1 MYFFKVLFVLLGI
14 ICLSG
19 KGFAQSILKGN
30 VTQKDNTALPFA
42 EIEIRNATDSNTL
55 SSTFTD
61 SSGNFFYVMPAGKN
75 GFVTVNM
82 IGYTSANKE
91 IRMSQEDTTV
101 LYITLEPDTKLL
113 EDVVIQS
120 RKPLIERKAD
130 RTIFNVE
137 NSITA
142 IGSDAYEMLKKAPGV
157 QVNNGNVSMA
167 GKSTVSVMLN
177 DRLVQV
183 TGSELESMLR
193 SMSAGSISKI
203 EVITAPPAKYD
214 AEGNSGLINIVT
226 KKSMK
231 NGLNGNVTLTYEQRK
246 EASQRLQT
254 TLNYRQEKLN
264 IYANINVN
272 RFRFISVQQTNTE
285 YPNQK
290 QEQVVDQDNRPLYS
304 WSQAGVDYNLSPR
317 SILGFVYTLGTMDTK
332 RDELIRTNVLKLP
345 SGASDSLMKTDAFS
359 TDKGRRNV
367 FNLNYDLKLDTAGK
381 KLSIN
386 ADYFTRQGDNT
397 RNFKTGNFYNDGTE
411 TGSHSDNHTY
421 GEQNTDI
428 LATRADIEYPTKLV
442 NFSAGIKTSW
452 IHNYS
457 SNVFNYLSGTDYL
470 ADTGKTNTFDYKE
483 NTQAAY
489 ISIKKDWGKWNAQ
502 LGLRAEYTQTRGQ
515 SLTLDQTNTNSYFK
529 LFPSAYLQY
538 QPNENHSWN
547 INYTRRINRPS
558 FWNMNPFRVYST
570 ATAYE
575 EGNPFL
581 QPSFSNN
588 VELGYAFKSILA
600 FTVFMHKADG
610 YATRVS
616 FVDMANHSFH
626 FGQANAGSELQ
637 YGLTATLTIN
647 PTPWWENTTELF
659 GNYYQFSSSFYEQ
672 EVSYAKPSFS
682 IETNNTFILNKAQ
695 TFMAEVGF
703 EYTSRQQD
711 DFDIQHSTYNLS
723 AGIKAIFFQKKL
735 TVSLNAE
742 DILKTDIWQM
752 ANQYNGTYQ
761 RSYFDSRQVRLS
773 LSWKFGNQFIKA
785 KRERNL
791 NVEESSRA
799 N

>member
-1 MYFFKVLFVLLGI
+1 MYFFKVLLLLLGI

-19 KGFAQSILKGN
+19 KVFAQSIIKGN

-42 EIEIRNATDSNTL
+42 EIEIHNATDSTGL
-55 SSTFTD
+55 FSGFTD
-61 SSGNFFYVMPAGKN
+61 SSGNFFYSMPAGKN

-82 IGYTSANKE
+82 VGYTAVSKE
-91 IRMSQEDTTV
+91 IKLSQQDTTV
-101 LYITLEPDTKLL
+101 LRITLEPDTKLL
-113 EDVVIQS
+113 EGVVIQS
-120 RKPLIERKAD
+120 LKSLIERKAD

-157 QVNNGNVSMA
+157 QVNNG
-167 GKSTVSVMLN
+167 TVSIMLN

-203 EVITAPPAKYD
+203 EVITAPPSKYD

-246 EASQRLQT
+246 KGSQRLQT
-254 TLNYRQEKLN
+254 TLNYRKDKLN
-264 IYANINVN
+264 VYANININ

-290 QEQVVDQDNRPLYS
+290 QEQVLDQDNRPLYS
-304 WSQAGVDYNLSPR
+304 YSQAGVDYNLSPR

-332 RDELIRTNVLKLP
+332 RDELIRTHVLKLP
-345 SGASDSLMKTDAFS
+345 SGSSDSLMKTDAFS

-367 FNLNYDLKLDTAGK
+367 FNLNYDLKLDTTGK

-397 RNFKTGNFYNDGTE
+397 RNFKTGNFYSDGTE
-411 TGSHSDNHTY
+411 TGNHSDNRTY
-421 GEQNTDI
+421 GGQNTDI

-442 NFSAGIKTSW
+442 NLSAGIKTSW

-457 SNVFNYLSGTDYL
+457 DNVFNYLSGNDYIT
-470 ADTGKTNTFDYKE
+470 DTGKTNTFDYKE

-489 ISIKKDWGKWNAQ
+489 VSVKKDWGKWNAQ
-502 LGLRAEYTQTRGQ
+502 VGLRAEYTQTRGQ
-515 SLTLDQTNTNSYFK
+515 SITLSQTNTNSYFK

-538 QPNENHSWN
+538 QPSENHSWN
-547 INYTRRINRPS
+547 INYTRRIHRPS

-616 FVDMANHSFH
+616 FVDTANRSFH
-626 FGQANAGSELQ
+626 FGQANAGNELQ
-637 YGLTATLTIN
+637 YGLTATLTIS
-647 PTPWWENTTELF
+647 PLPWWENTTELL

-672 EVSYAKPSFS
+672 KVSYARPSFS

-695 TFMAEVGF
+695 TFMAEIGF
-703 EYTSRQQD
+703 EYNSRQQD

-752 ANQYNGTYQ
+752 SNQYNGTYQ

-773 LSWKFGNQFIKA
+773 LGWKFGNQFIKA

>member
-1 MYFFKVLFVLLGI
+1 MYFFRFFLLLLGV
-14 ICLSG
+14 ICLPG
-19 KGFAQSILKGN
+19 KVFAQSILKAN
-30 VTQKDNTALPFA
+30 VMQQDNTVLPFA
-42 EIEIRNATDSNTL
+42 EIEIHNASDSAIL
-55 SSTFTD
+55 FSGFTD
-61 SSGNFFYVMPAGKN
+61 SSGNFYYPMPAGKN
-75 GFVTVNM
+75 YFVTVSM
-82 IGYTSANKE
+82 IGYVSARRE
-91 IRMSQEDTTV
+91 INLSQEDTT
-101 LYITLEPDTKLL
+101 IRNIILEPDSKILD
-113 EDVVIQS
+113 DVIINS
-120 RKPLIERKAD
+120 RKPLIERRAD

-137 NSITA
+137 NSITV

-157 QVNNGNVSMA
+157 QVNNGNVNMA

-177 DRLVQV
+177 DQLVQV
-183 TGSELESMLR
+183 TGNELESILR
-193 SMSAGSISKI
+193 SMPAGNISKI

-231 NGLNGNVTLTYEQRK
+231 NGLNGTVTLTYEQRK
-246 EASQRLQT
+246 KGSQRLQT
-254 TLNYRQEKLN
+254 ALNYRKDKLN

-272 RFRFISVQQTNTE
+272 RFRFISQQQTNTE
-285 YPNQK
+285 YPNQR
-290 QEQVVDQDNRPLYS
+290 QEQIVDQDNRPLYS
-304 WSQAGVDYNLSPR
+304 WSQAGVDYNLSTR

-332 RDELIRTNVLKLP
+332 RDELISTHALKLP
-345 SGASDSLMKTDAFS
+345 SRSPDSLMKTDAFS

-397 RNFKTGNFYNDGTE
+397 RNFKTGNFYGDGTE
-411 TGSHSDNHTY
+411 TGSHSDNRTY

-428 LATRADIEYPTKLV
+428 FATRADLEWPTKLA
-442 NFSAGIKTSW
+442 NFSGGVKVSW

-457 SNVFNYLSGTDYL
+457 NNVFNYLSGTGYL
-470 ADTGKTNTFDYKE
+470 TDTGKTNTFDYKE
-483 NTQAAY
+483 HTQAAY
-489 ISIKKDWGKWNAQ
+489 LSIKKDWGKWNAQ

-515 SLTLDQTNTNSYFK
+515 SFTLRQTNTNSYFK
-529 LFPSAYLQY
+529 LFPSLYLQY
-538 QPNENHSWN
+538 RPNENHSWN

-558 FWNMNPFRVYST
+558 FWIMNPFRVYST

-575 EGNPFL
+575 ERNPFL

-588 VELGYAFKSILA
+588 VELGYAFQSVLA

-616 FVDMANHSFH
+616 FVDTANHSFH

-637 YGLTATLTIN
+637 YGFTATFTVN
-647 PTPWWENTTELF
+647 PTRWWESTTEVF
-659 GNYYQFSSSFYEQ
+659 GNYYQFSSSFYKQ
-672 EVSYAKPSFS
+672 ELSYARPSFS

-695 TFMAEVGF
+695 TLLAEAGF
-703 EYTSRQQD
+703 EYNSRQQD
-711 DFDIQHSTYNLS
+711 DFDIQHSTYDLS
-723 AGIKAIFFQKKL
+723 FGIKAIFFQKKL

-742 DILKTDIWQM
+742 DILKTDIWQVS
-752 ANQYNGTYQ
+752 NQYNGTYQ
-761 RSYFDSRQVRLS
+761 RSYFDSRLASLS
-773 LSWKFGNQFIKA
+773 LAWKFGNQFIKA
-785 KRERNL
+785 KRARNI
-791 NVEESSRA
+791 NVEESSRV